1 MASPAAQL
9 PADDG
14 IDADLGEAYYQ
25 NSREAE
31 EHWTNEI
38 IATIKRALEKR
49 YAEGRR
55 PAVRDAHAFDNGCV
69 KAIFRV
75 DSDLRPDLQRG
86 LFVAGHEYRAWIRFS
101 NGNSEQKSRL
111 IPDARGMA
119 IKLIGVAGDKLI
131 GDEKNTHDIILISNP
146 AFFVDDLER
155 YQATLEAFLRGGLWD
170 QFVIALVKLRLPEIL
185 RALRVNVLWIS
196 NPLFHQYWSMTPYR
210 LGATAPARTVVKY
223 TAKPRVGKR
232 RPFVRRLLTYL
243 SWGFSL
249 KQEMNDTLA
258 RSEFYFDF
266 YVQRHVDDRTPVE
279 DSKVI
284 WEEGISPPEHVAKII
299 IPAQN
304 IMSRDQARFCE
315 NLTFNPWNCLPDHK
329 PLGLVNRVRR
339 SVYQGISDHRH
350 GLNRA
355 PKIEPTGHETFV

>member
-155 YQATLEAFLRGGLWD
+155 YQATLEAFLRGGLWGPVRHRPGETQTPGNSARASRQRAVD
-170 QFVIALVKLRLPEIL
+170 FKSTVPSILVDDALSSWRHGSGENRCEIYGQAARREAPAICTPASDLPE
-185 RALRVNVLWIS
+185 
-196 NPLFHQYWSMTPYR
+196 
-210 LGATAPARTVVKY
+210 
-223 TAKPRVGKR
+223 
-232 RPFVRRLLTYL
+232 
-243 SWGFSL
+243 
-249 KQEMNDTLA
+249 
-258 RSEFYFDF
+258 
-266 YVQRHVDDRTPVE
+266 
-279 DSKVI
+279 
-284 WEEGISPPEHVAKII
+284 
-299 IPAQN
+299 
-304 IMSRDQARFCE
+304 
-315 NLTFNPWNCLPDHK
+315 
-329 PLGLVNRVRR
+329 LGLFPEAGNERHACAQRV
-339 SVYQGISDHRH
+339 
-350 GLNRA
+350 L
-355 PKIEPTGHETFV
+355 F